1 MRNSSREVTQ
11 LFLKEAVDNMKESML
26 RDAVDDVDMP
36 RPGFSV
42 QDIDDSYP
50 EFRTP
55 FNPVN
60 LEERLLLERDKRRY
74 ILNDPRS
81 GVAADYLRTYLQD
94 FFA

>member
-11 LFLKEAVDNMKESML
+11 LFLKEAMDNVKESML

>member
-81 GVAADYLRTYLQD
+81 GVAADYLKTYLQD
-94 FFA
+94 FYA

>member
-42 QDIDDSYP
+42 QDIDESYP
-50 EFRTP
+50 EMRP
-55 FNPVN
+55 IRNPID
-60 LEERLLLERDKRRY
+60 LEERFLHEREKTRY

-81 GVAADYLRTYLQD
+81 GVARDYLTEYLQD

>member
-1 MRNSSREVTQ
+1 MRNSSREITQ
-11 LFLKEAVDNMKESML
+11 LFLKEAVDNLQDSML

-42 QDIDDSYP
+42 QDIDESYP
-50 EFRTP
+50 EMRP
-55 FNPVN
+55 NRNPIN
-60 LEERLLLERDKRRY
+60 LEERLMLEGEKRRY